1 MGRKRTTVNLMV
13 LDWNIVVVS
22 NFTNFKSNEK
32 KNYEY
37 SLKNN
42 LKNISVYKWDQTLF
56 LYLLKMTA
64 NIY

>member
-1 MGRKRTTVNLMV
+1 MK
-13 LDWNIVVVS
+13 
-22 NFTNFKSNEK
+22 K

-42 LKNISVYKWDQTLF
+42 LKTKNISVYKWDQTLF

>member
-1 MGRKRTTVNLMV
+1 MV

-42 LKNISVYKWDQTLF
+42 LKTKNISVYKWDQTLF

>member
-1 MGRKRTTVNLMV
+1 MK
-13 LDWNIVVVS
+13 
-22 NFTNFKSNEK
+22 K